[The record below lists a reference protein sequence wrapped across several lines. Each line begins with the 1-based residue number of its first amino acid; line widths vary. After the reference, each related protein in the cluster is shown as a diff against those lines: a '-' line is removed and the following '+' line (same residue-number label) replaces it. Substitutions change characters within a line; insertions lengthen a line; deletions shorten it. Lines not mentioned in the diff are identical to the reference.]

1 MRTTLRSWVIFGAAV
16 ALSAGIAAGG
26 VGDLTYA
33 KTAPPGV
40 SSGGVSTLMKTSANP
55 TAIGLT
61 HPKAMT
67 TGKGAAVAVAFDSAN
82 AKSNVLD
89 IARIDTTGKG
99 DFSKALTV
107 KLTKLSARSNY
118 TMLRLAPQPITI
130 SKNGK
135 KIPALISGQYY
146 KYQSRTRNAKGAAK
160 PVMRISARVSVQVI
174 GQGQCRFGDTVRKVL
189 VMDNNRN
196 MTLGDVITRK
206 SGTRQYKQADYCR
219 IADASGKFPRDSRT
233 GYVQMGQPTQIDG
246 KWYTISAENM
256 KIAAKQMTGGLGTLA
271 IDSPRWQ
278 CMLMR
283 DGLTLNIAGGQEPV
297 SVPAGKYQVRMFR
310 LYQNADASK
319 PCASIYG
326 SSSKPLTITADKAT
340 SFSAGAD
347 MTATMSARESKGKVR
362 FSVSQSDASGS
373 RIRTLYGATGKRPA
387 APQIEV
393 VNKAGK
399 VIYNAKLAYG

>member
-1 MRTTLRSWVIFGAAV
+1 MRTTLWSCVIFGAAI

-40 SSGGVSTLMKTSANP
+40 SSGGVSMLMKTPANP
-55 TAIGLT
+55 DAIGLT
-61 HPKAMT
+61 HPKAMVS
-67 TGKGAAVAVAFDSAN
+67 GKGSAVAVAFDSAD
-82 AKSNVLD
+82 AKADVLD

-107 KLTKLSARSNY
+107 KLTKLSARTNY
-118 TMLRLAPQPITI
+118 TLLRLAPQPITI
-130 SKNGK
+130 TKNGK

-146 KYQSRTRNAKGAAK
+146 KYQSRPRNAKAGAK

-196 MTLGDVITRK
+196 MILGDVTTRK
-206 SGTRQYKQADYCR
+206 SGTREYKQADYCR
-219 IADASGKFPRDSRT
+219 IADAKGKFSRTSRT

-246 KWYTISAENM
+246 KWYTISAADM
-256 KIAAKQMTGGLGTLA
+256 KIAAAPMTGGLGKLA
-271 IDSPRWQ
+271 MDSPRWQ
-278 CMLMR
+278 CMLTR
-283 DGLTLNIAGGQEPV
+283 DGMTLNIAGGDKPV

-310 LYQNADASK
+310 LYKNANASK
-319 PCASIYG
+319 PCPSIYG
-326 SSSKPLTITADKAT
+326 SSSKPLTITAGKAT

-347 MTATMSARESKGKVR
+347 MTAAMSARESKGKVR
-362 FSVSQSDASGS
+362 FSFSQTDASGS
-373 RIRTLYGATGKRPA
+373 RIRTLYGAGGKRPP

-399 VIYNAKLAYG
+399 VIYNATLAYG